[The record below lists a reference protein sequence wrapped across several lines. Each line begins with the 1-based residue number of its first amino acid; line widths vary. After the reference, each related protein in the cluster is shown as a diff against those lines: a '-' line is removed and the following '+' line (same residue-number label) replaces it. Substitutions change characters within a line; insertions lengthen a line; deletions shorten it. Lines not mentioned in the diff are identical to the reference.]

1 MGLFRV
7 ILALSVVLF
16 HVNGGNG
23 YCITGG
29 KASVQCFFIISGF
42 YMSLILNDKY
52 TDKSS
57 NKTSLLLFY
66 TNRLFR
72 LMPLYYFF
80 LLVSLFSLCLCLF
93 LDISHYNSIS
103 NYCNINYFNRLDIT
117 TKVFLIISQVLVIGM
132 DLSNFLGINLN
143 NGSLFIS
150 STALHNTPS
159 WAFLFIPQA
168 WTLSLEFYFYL
179 LAPFFVKRTN
189 IPTTIIVIILCFIMR
204 FFIYLYGYNYNPWT
218 YRFFPTELALFL
230 LGTLSY
236 QLYLFLKSK
245 NLFHNLISFSISGI
259 IFILAFCYPFLPQ
272 QNSVPCFF
280 NDAQLIFYSTVILGL
295 PFLFHISKQNSI
307 DRFIGELSYPIYLC
321 HLIIIPFFGV
331 PLVYS
336 ETAADILYILS
347 FTIIFS
353 IFSVIF
359 IQKYVDNYRQ
369 RRYQIMCSSSG
380 KI

>member
-1 MGLFRV
+1 
-7 ILALSVVLF
+7 
-16 HVNGGNG
+16 
-23 YCITGG
+23 
-29 KASVQCFFIISGF
+29 
-42 YMSLILNDKY
+42 MSLILNDKY
-52 TDKSS
+52 TDKIS

-66 TNRLFR
+66 TNRIFR

-80 LLVSLFSLCLCLF
+80 LIVSLCLSF
-93 LDISHYNSIS
+93 SLDFSHYKSIT
-103 NYCNINYFNRLDIT
+103 YYYNINYFNKMDIAA
-117 TKVFLIISQVLVIGM
+117 KVYLIVSQFFVIGM
-132 DLSNFLGINLN
+132 DLFNFLSINPN
-143 NGSLFIS
+143 NGSLYIS
-150 STALHNTPS
+150 STAFQHPP
-159 WAFLFIPQA
+159 FLWLFYFISQA

-189 IPTTIIVIILCFIMR
+189 IPTTIIVIILSFIMR
-204 FFIYLYGYNYNPWT
+204 FFIYLYGYNYDPWT
-218 YRFFPTELALFL
+218 FRFFPTELALFL

-236 QLYLFLKSK
+236 QLYSFLKSK
-245 NLFHNLISFSISGI
+245 NLFHNVISLSISGI
-259 IFILAFCYPFLPQ
+259 IFILAFCYPLLPQ

-280 NDAQLIFYSTVILGL
+280 NDAQLIFYTTVIIGL

-321 HLIIIPFFGV
+321 HVIIIPFFGV
-331 PLVYS
+331 PLS
-336 ETAADILYILS
+336 TGKTAANILYILS

-369 RRYQIMCSSSG
+369 RRYQIMCSSSD